1 MPNVV
6 TKEDHPDFIGG
17 IVWSACEL
25 RWINERIQ
33 TEVIAEHEACK
44 AAAQNAESRIRQL
57 KILLRKAFGPKSHGL
72 WSTEFRDQERKAL
85 R

>member
-25 RWINERIQ
+25 SWINERIQ
-33 TEVIAEHEACK
+33 AEVIAEREACARACEGQTEGFAATSTWDEAALSCAK
-44 AAAQNAESRIRQL
+44 AIQRR
-57 KILLRKAFGPKSHGL
+57 GDDKS
-72 WSTEFRDQERKAL
+72 
-85 R
+85 